1 MTGLFSGEHMRRR
14 EFITLLGSAA
24 AAWPLAVRAQ
34 QPTVPVIGFLISGSA
49 DSFAIFVDA
58 FKQGMRDHGMV
69 EDRDYLLDLRFANGD
84 YGRFSIFARIG
95 GAQARRDRR
104 DHY

>member
-1 MTGLFSGEHMRRR
+1 MRRR

-84 YGRFSIFARIG
+84 YGRVSIFARIG